1 VLSNQRINCIPL
13 LAACFM
19 PHLLIRFLVDKV
31 ALGQG
36 FPQVLQ
42 FLLPINIPSELCTFI
57 YLPLRRVTGCTSRHR
72 VMTSVPIISC
82 SMILK
87 ANYCYGSNHHFYRWT
102 GVCPKGRDNGMFIKA
117 VLIPGGLKTIS
128 RI

>member
-1 VLSNQRINCIPL
+1 VLSNQRIKWIPL

-19 PHLLIRFLVDKV
+19 PHLLIRFVVDKV

-42 FLLPINIPSELCTFI
+42 FLLPINIPSEL
-57 YLPLRRVTGCTSRHR
+57 PLRCVTGCTSRHH
-72 VMTSVPIISC
+72 VTTSVPIISG

-102 GVCPKGRDNGMFIKA
+102 GVCSKGRDNRMFIKA
-117 VLIPGGLKTIS
+117 VLIHMGLKTIS